1 MGNYTE
7 SLDCQKH
14 FFCTAQGNS
23 NNKLKAMTNI
33 ADVLV
38 KIKQNNVNF
47 NANVNVNVNH
57 ESDQQI
63 SNHIIND
70 DNSSVKSSV
79 KSLKLPSK
87 RNSLMI
93 NNCKYNETVT

>member
-1 MGNYTE
+1 
-7 SLDCQKH
+7 
-14 FFCTAQGNS
+14 
-23 NNKLKAMTNI
+23 MTNI

-38 KIKQNNVNF
+38 KIKQNS
-47 NANVNVNVNH
+47 VNVNVIH
-57 ESDQQI
+57 ESEQQI
-63 SNHIIND
+63 NNHIIND

>member
-38 KIKQNNVNF
+38 KIKQNS
-47 NANVNVNVNH
+47 VNVNVIH
-57 ESDQQI
+57 ESEQQI
-63 SNHIIND
+63 NNHIIND